1 MAQGKDQGNGG
12 AQGVPGT
19 EIAEAAGNVDKI
31 RDILF
36 GGQMRDYDR
45 RFDALERKLDKELAR
60 LDEAAEKRASSF
72 ENYVKKEFEKLA
84 AKLAQEKKDRV
95 EAVKAGDRALK
106 DASREFEQKLA
117 ELDEWAT
124 TESSEIR
131 NEIHTSRTEIVADMK
146 KLFDELTDLVR
157 RGNEELIESKVGR
170 AEMAGML
177 SEIAMRLNRDF
188 ELPGK

>member
-1 MAQGKDQGNGG
+1 MAQAKDQNNGG
-12 AQGVPGT
+12 VQAAPAGD
-19 EIAEAAGNVDKI
+19 IAGAAGNVDKI

-36 GGQMRDYDR
+36 GGQMRDYER
-45 RFDALERKLDKELAR
+45 RFEGLERKIDKELAR
-60 LDEAAEKRASSF
+60 LAEDAEKRASSF
-72 ENYVKKEFEKLA
+72 ESFVKKELEKLT
-84 AKLAQEKKDRV
+84 AKVVQEKKDRV
-95 EAVKAGDRALK
+95 EAVKGGDRALK
-106 DASREFEQKLA
+106 EVTRELEQKLA
-117 ELDEWAT
+117 ELDEYST

-146 KLFDELTDLVR
+146 KLFGELTELVR

-188 ELPGK
+188 ELPGE